1 MQDTILQNLRMGRKN
16 VTDEEI
22 VDACKKTEIHKDIM
36 NLPQGYETLIC
47 KGGVIFRVGRNK
59 NWGLPE
65 LYCQRQRY
73 YYLMR

>member
-47 KGGVIFRVGRNK
+47 KGG
-59 NWGLPE
+59 E
-65 LYCQRQRY
+65 
-73 YYLMR
+73 